1 MQSPNFQP
9 GIYNFPKTTTTLYV
23 CSDFEGGNVFNF
35 DNTDEVYDINMNEKK
50 KSISAIEGPDMV
62 NILNNKTGPEVCP
75 TKNEVMTELIEHFE
89 ISNNILAQI
98 TGFKG
103 IITGIKNSN
112 VALAYTGD
120 LFDQRPHSLRLLKA
134 MIHLKDTYT
143 DRVIIIG
150 GNRDFNKLR
159 LGIEFLVVNKDNTN
173 LFSKPNTDLNK
184 LLDSDLIFRDNSVI
198 NIEEGDNDDHYL
210 PNVIRQKIK
219 VKCTSAE
226 NYKLFHNRVEY
237 TFKESM
243 GANYLAYKK
252 ELLELFPHVLLEPNN
267 DEKICKL
274 LCILF
279 TVMSFKYGEEKLPA
293 ELIPWNGLLFKYFKY
308 THPIAYFKI
317 NDKTGVLSHSGIP
330 IDADNKAFLSIPFGS
345 QPTDSASLT
354 LEEAI
359 IRMNTDV
366 HSIIETEFPKILD
379 DEQIEPSLKNLLK
392 AVGFGEK
399 GADPTFVKN
408 TPVLGGPSGTPNRFA
423 PIYIGGTRPDSGFAE
438 NLWKSKSVGA
448 ALDYNIFGHK
458 PGPFFPVTLIKG
470 KTNYISLDVCKND
483 GGDIFQNNNYSFA
496 MLKISAD
503 GDKLFGRSLFGE
515 NPDSKHS
522 LASFKNKIL
531 YYNKPLLFFT
541 NITNYIEDNGSN
553 YYPLVLNLNEMELDD
568 EYKKSVEF
576 RLDSGPPFKRI
587 IQVNEQGELQREMM
601 RSAMMAAMNTPS
613 PAAVETARAELWAG
627 NEALAVGGGGKFKK
641 RKYTKKRKSRHKKR
655 ATHKKKKTG
664 KQKRHQHKCTALCKK
679 CHKHDHKCML
689 RCGLCHKKKT
699 LKSKNKI

>member
-35 DNTDEVYDINMNEKK
+35 DNTDEVYDIKINKKK
-50 KSISAIEGPDMV
+50 KSISAIEGQDMV
-62 NILNNKTGPEVCP
+62 NILNNKPVPEVCP

-103 IITGIKNSN
+103 IITDIKNPN

-159 LGIEFLVVNKDNTN
+159 LGIEFFVVNKNNTN
-173 LFSKPNTDLNK
+173 LFSIPNTDLNK

-198 NIEEGDNDDHYL
+198 NIEEGDNDVHYL

-219 VKCTSAE
+219 DKCTSAE
-226 NYKLFHNRVEY
+226 NYKLFHNRVEF

-252 ELLELFPHVLLEPNN
+252 ELLELFPHVLPEPNN
-267 DEKICKL
+267 DEQICKL

-279 TVMSFKYGEEKLPA
+279 TVMSFEYGEENLPA

-330 IDADNKAFLSIPFGS
+330 IDAYNKAFLSIPFGSQPPDSAS

-366 HSIIETEFPKILD
+366 RSIIDTEFPKILD

-408 TPVLGGPSGTPNRFA
+408 TPVVGGPSGTPNRFA
-423 PIYIGGTRPDSGFAE
+423 PIYIGGDRPGSGFAK
-438 NLWKSKSVGA
+438 NLWKSKS

-496 MLKISAD
+496 MLKISAG
-503 GDKLFGRSLFGE
+503 GDKLFGRSLFGK
-515 NPDSKHS
+515 NTDSKNQ
-522 LASFKNKIL
+522 LASFENKIL

-541 NITNYIEDNGSN
+541 NITNNIEDNKSK
-553 YYPLVLNLNEMELDD
+553 YYPLVLNLNEMDLDD
-568 EYKKSVEF
+568 KYKKSVKF

-587 IQVNEQGELQREMM
+587 ITEVDEDVEMREQMM
-601 RSAMMAAMNTPS
+601 RLAMTAAT
-613 PAAVETARAELWAG
+613 AARA
-627 NEALAVGGGGKFKK
+627 GGGGKFKK